1 MSGMRNALRVGGLLL
16 AGCLLVAAIGIAGF
30 AAAVGLGA
38 GWGYSRSDGLMLL
51 GLAAFVAA
59 GGLAAIAVAVLV
71 SEESEPA
78 QRGHPSRL
86 GSR

>member
-1 MSGMRNALRVGGLLL
+1 MRTALRVGGLVL
-16 AGCLLVAAIGIAGF
+16 AGCLLVAAMGIAAF
-30 AAAVGLGA
+30 AAAVVLGE

-71 SEESEPA
+71 SKESEPA
-78 QRGHPSRL
+78 RRGHPSRL
-86 GSR
+86 G